1 MFIHNQTKHIYKQSL
16 TNNNY
21 DNICISFLK
30 NMSKAQN
37 CKELD
42 SNKRIK
48 FKGTCNS
55 NYVFVKFAYLKIK
68 IGQHAHEKSINI

>member
-48 FKGTCNS
+48 FKGRPTCNS
-55 NYVFVKFAYLKIK
+55 NYEFVKFAYLKIK
-68 IGQHAHEKSINI
+68 IG